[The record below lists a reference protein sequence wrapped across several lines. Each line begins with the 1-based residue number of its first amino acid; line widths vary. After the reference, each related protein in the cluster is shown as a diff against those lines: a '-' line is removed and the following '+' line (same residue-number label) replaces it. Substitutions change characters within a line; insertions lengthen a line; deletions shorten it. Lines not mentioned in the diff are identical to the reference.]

1 MKILFAT
8 DGSAFSQV
16 AGHLLTRL
24 PWPSARDLTVLSVVD
39 QPTLLSPSAVP
50 TPDEAPHAPDVQP
63 IIDQEVER
71 FMALGWQPRSL
82 VREGRSAREIVAAA
96 EELTTDVIAVGSR
109 GLGGVK
115 RFLLGSV
122 SEQVLTYAPCSVLI
136 ARQPEEHGSP
146 SPLRVLLAYD
156 GSPTADAAV
165 DMLTSLALDE
175 HTHIL
180 VTTVMTL
187 MTYYRMDILQT
198 TSPSWQAEKQVAHD
212 RLDRI
217 ERRLRSMTSNV
228 EVQLREGEDPS
239 QELLD
244 AAEAFNAALIVV
256 GHKGRSGIERLL
268 LGGVAT
274 RVVHHAPCSVWVV
287 RACSQYLRATPQP
300 QIENCCRL
308 EQSDQARENGR
319 Q

>member
-1 MKILFAT
+1 
-8 DGSAFSQV
+8 
-16 AGHLLTRL
+16 
-24 PWPSARDLTVLSVVD
+24 
-39 QPTLLSPSAVP
+39 
-50 TPDEAPHAPDVQP
+50 
-63 IIDQEVER
+63 
-71 FMALGWQPRSL
+71 MALGWQPRSL

-122 SEQVLTYAPCSVLI
+122 SEQVLTYAPYSVLI

-198 TSPSWQAEKQVAHD
+198 TSPSWQAEKQAAHD

-217 ERRLRSMTSNV
+217 ERRLHIMTSNV

-239 QELLD
+239 QEPPRC
-244 AAEAFNAALIVV
+244 
-256 GHKGRSGIERLL
+256 GRGIQC
-268 LGGVAT
+268 GS
-274 RVVHHAPCSVWVV
+274 H
-287 RACSQYLRATPQP
+287 
-300 QIENCCRL
+300 CRRTQG
-308 EQSDQARENGR
+308 EKRH
-319 Q
+319 